1 MEWWGFPN
9 DAMKWIVVLAVVV
22 SLAFAVVLLSRGY
35 KALRSRRERK
45 RIVPPEARRENK
57 APASAAPELSGRAW
71 VERFPGSKSVDD
83 LEPNFRRSVK
93 GFLKALADAGADVT
107 ISATF
112 RPPERAYL
120 MHYAW
125 EIAHEEQDARHV
137 PHMPDV
143 NIEWAHDTNAA
154 SRDAALEMVDGY
166 GMRFVAALHSRHT
179 ERKAIDMSISWVGI
193 LSIRDAY
200 SNVVPIAS
208 EPRDGDNH
216 QLQTVGRSFG
226 VVKLASDPPH
236 WSTDGH

>member
-154 SRDAALEMVDGY
+154 SRDAALEMVDDLSPHCTAVTRSGKLSTCRSRGWASLVS
-166 GMRFVAALHSRHT
+166 GMPTATSSQSPQSLATGTTISSKPSAAVSGL
-179 ERKAIDMSISWVGI
+179 
-193 LSIRDAY
+193 
-200 SNVVPIAS
+200 
-208 EPRDGDNH
+208 
-216 QLQTVGRSFG
+216 
-226 VVKLASDPPH
+226 
-236 WSTDGH
+236 